1 MIRPYFF
8 KLLAF
13 SLLAACLTYAPVTSA
28 QGLFAGSKGARTA
41 GRGGAVGAKA
51 DDLSAVEYNP
61 AGLTQLGTTTI
72 QVSNR
77 FSYNMETFTREPSF
91 ENANGSGQFVV
102 FDKVKNQEPL
112 QALDPLIGVA
122 SNFGLKDFAAALA
135 AYSPAGAARMSFPQG
150 RQDVLSEA
158 GQRYMMVAREAEM
171 LIYALSLAYKY
182 KDVFGVGATAQWIH
196 VPRLNYSLVVAPILF
211 GTGGNS
217 VRTSLDMVSSVKAH
231 DPFTFNA
238 IIGGWLRPTPFLQ
251 LGFSAQVVPAEIN
264 AKGTIDI
271 NMAANGSHLDTTR
284 NGQPANDVQ
293 LNIPLP
299 NWLRFAAR
307 YLKEEEVE
315 GKKEFKYDIEF
326 DLVFHTWSRV
336 KAFELTSN
344 NLVAALPEG
353 QLAVGDV
360 NVPKGWKDTLTLQL
374 GGDYAVLPH
383 RLTLRAGASYE
394 TAVAYPEYSNVDFPT
409 GRHVSGA
416 AGASLFLG
424 GFELALAYAY
434 RHQLPTK
441 TTVADGRVYQITP
454 GSRCQPPYSDSNLC
468 PVPGQPAPTV
478 NGGTYTAYN
487 HFLNLDVLY
496 RF

>member
-1 MIRPYFF
+1 VNRPPFLKF
-8 KLLAF
+8 LAF
-13 SLLAACLTYAPVTSA
+13 LSLASSLTYAPVVSA

-51 DDLSAVEYNP
+51 DDLTAVEYNP

-77 FSYNMETFTREPSF
+77 FSYNMETFTRQPSF
-91 ENANGSGQFVV
+91 EDAGGGGQYVV

-112 QALDPLIGVA
+112 QALDPLIGVG
-122 SNFGLKDFAAALA
+122 SNFGLKDFAAALT
-135 AYSPAGAARMSFPQG
+135 AYSPPGAARMSFPQG
-150 RQDVLSEA
+150 QQSTLSDG

-182 KDVFGVGATAQWIH
+182 KDLFGVGGTAQWIH
-196 VPRLNYSLVVAPILF
+196 VPRLNYSVVVAPILF
-211 GTGGNS
+211 GMGGNS
-217 VRTSLDMVSSVKAH
+217 VRTDLDMVSSVEAS

-238 IIGGWLRPTPFLQ
+238 IIGGWLRPMPSLQ
-251 LGFSAQVVPAEIN
+251 FGFSAQIVPSEIK
-264 AKGTIDI
+264 AKGTIKVETADV
-271 NMAANGSHLDTTR
+271 GTPLETTR
-284 NGQPANDVQ
+284 NGEPADDVQ
-293 LNIPLP
+293 LSIPLP

-307 YLKEEEVE
+307 YLKEHEVD
-315 GKKEFKYDIEF
+315 GKKELKYDIEF

-336 KAFELTSN
+336 KSFELASD
-344 NLVAALPEG
+344 NLVARLPAG
-353 QLAVGDV
+353 SLAVGDV
-360 NVPKGWKDTLTLQL
+360 DVAKAWRDTLTLQL
-374 GGDYAVLPH
+374 GGDYAVLPK

-394 TAVAYPEYSNVDFPT
+394 TAVSYSEYSNVDFPT
-409 GRHVSGA
+409 GQHLSGA
-416 AGASLFLG
+416 VGASVFFG

-434 RHQLPTK
+434 RHQLPVK
-441 TTVADGRVYQITP
+441 TTIDDGRVYQITP
-454 GSRCQPPYSDSNLC
+454 GSRCEPPYSDSTLC

-487 HFLNLDVLY
+487 HFLNLDVMY